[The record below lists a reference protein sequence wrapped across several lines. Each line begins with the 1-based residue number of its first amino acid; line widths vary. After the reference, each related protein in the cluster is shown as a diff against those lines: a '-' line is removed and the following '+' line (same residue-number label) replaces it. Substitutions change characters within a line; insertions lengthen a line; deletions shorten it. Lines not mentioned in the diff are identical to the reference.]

1 MILIPCEPCR
11 GTGRGPCMACGGA
24 AVVAEAPTAGL
35 WWPGIEPTVDAAE
48 DYAYDRER
56 DAQIGVC

>member
-1 MILIPCEPCR
+1 
-11 GTGRGPCMACGGA
+11 MACGGA